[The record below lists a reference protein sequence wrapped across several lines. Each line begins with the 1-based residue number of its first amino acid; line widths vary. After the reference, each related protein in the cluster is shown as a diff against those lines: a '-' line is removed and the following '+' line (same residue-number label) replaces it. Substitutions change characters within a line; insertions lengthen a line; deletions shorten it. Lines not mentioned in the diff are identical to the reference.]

1 MSAHLRLIRPDDLL
15 VLDVYLTNLRPSA
28 DGTALERID
37 PDQSAR
43 LAVELPPQHVAERAY
58 FQFNSYAEPVDP
70 PPVETLASGPSR
82 LVFTIPDAVAT
93 VPLTIAGLLD
103 WSRLSPSLAAGALPP
118 GTDTGPAPAP
128 PGDNDTF
135 IEFPY
140 RLLLSPVGAAQW
152 WHRSAPRTA
161 DGRTELWHTRLLPVV
176 DGVVDP
182 LTTTPVPLRALHAR
196 PEPDVITSS
205 MTLTDLHDL
214 VTLTADFANA
224 PTRPPGGGLAQFYLW
239 VRRVRELSRGGP
251 IVPPPVPLDG
261 EQVMLTSLGASMRLR
276 GGFTFPRDDQH
287 PDDLA
292 GVGVTVPQLVRY
304 VHIAGLG
311 RDQYVEV
318 VRRGFVDTGHRAVI
332 LRVTERQ
339 YEPVQIGT
347 RNSPRGVYGV
357 FGTTGYLRQYYRVLI
372 TQPVLDYS
380 SLAAGFT
387 HGGREM
393 PLRSIEFTT
402 LSSPRID
409 LPLDPATNLPFDP
422 GARTLVLT
430 RRWGPGRRR
439 EIMLQ
444 VQAELA
450 DALKVPFW
458 IRADHRDV
466 VFDLLGTDW
475 LGRRVSASRPLLFIP
490 YLAVGRSDLVLP
502 EFAKGPD
509 ARRRAELSGQ
519 VMALADP
526 TGGAPEAT
534 SGPVQWLQFSLDP
547 RRPGAKLPGY
557 LPSWMFRVAS
567 ADTALEPLQRLTG
580 SAAAHRV
587 TLASEYLDH
596 GLDPILNPTGAFAR
610 LSAGAAKVAMGKR
623 DGGGLSAPSMDLD
636 TISARAGLMSSKLA
650 GGLDR
655 LTLASVFGD
664 MKLFGTVPLARLL
677 GEIPAATAELFGKA
691 DLPDAA
697 LDALV
702 ADPGAHLEVP
712 ILRSRVLRDGAD
724 RPTGLQTRFLWKP
737 VLKAD
742 ADLKPAFDV
751 GGARFVLDVVTTT
764 PLDGSAPQV
773 RVHGEFSGFSMTFA
787 GVARLRFGTLR
798 FVTLPGRKPDVTAEG
813 VSLEFIGALEF
824 VNTLRDLLPD
834 NGFSDPPAV
843 TVDEQGIKAGF
854 SLAIPTIGVGV
865 FSLQNLALSASLS
878 VPFVGKA
885 AGLRF
890 ALSERHNPFLVT
902 VTMFGGGGFFALG
915 VSANGVEEI
924 EASIEFGGNISLNL
938 GVASGGV
945 YVMAGVYFGMTQQVT
960 QLTGYLRLGGHLSV
974 LGLISISLEFYLAFT
989 WRDKG
994 GGRSEIWGQAS
1005 LSVSV
1010 KIAFFSTSVTL
1021 SVERRFAGASG
1032 DPTLDQVMDEDDWQ
1046 QYCLAYAK
1054 D

>member
-1 MSAHLRLIRPDDLL
+1 MSAPLRLIRPQDLL

-37 PDQSAR
+37 PDQPAR
-43 LAVELPPQHVAERAY
+43 LAVELPPQHVAERAFY
-58 FQFNSYAEPVDP
+58 QFNSYAERADP
-70 PPVETLASGPSR
+70 PPVATLAAGPSR
-82 LVFTIPDAVAT
+82 LVFTIPDDLAT

-103 WSRLSPSLAAGALPP
+103 WTQLAPSLAPGALPP
-118 GTDTGPAPAP
+118 GVTTGPAPAP
-128 PGDNDTF
+128 PGEDDTC

-140 RLLLSPVGAAQW
+140 RLMLSPVGEARW
-152 WHRSAPRTA
+152 WHRQTPRTA
-161 DGRTELWHTRLLPVV
+161 DGRTELWHTRLVPVR
-176 DGVVDP
+176 DGVADP
-182 LTTTPVPLRALHAR
+182 FSTTPIPLRALHAR
-196 PEPDVITSS
+196 PEPDLITSS
-205 MTLTDLHDL
+205 MTLADLRDL
-214 VTLTADFANA
+214 VTLTSDFSNA
-224 PTRPPGGGLAQFYLW
+224 PRRPPGGGPMQLYLW
-239 VRRVRELSRGGP
+239 VRRIRELARGGP
-251 IVPPPVPLDG
+251 VVPPPVPLDG

-276 GGFTFPRDDQH
+276 GGFAFPRDDQD
-287 PDDLA
+287 PDDLIS
-292 GVGVTVPQLVRY
+292 VGVTVPQLVRY
-304 VHIAGLG
+304 VHIAGMG

-347 RNSPRGVYGV
+347 RNGPYGVHGV
-357 FGTTGYLRQYYRVLI
+357 FGTTAYLRQYYRVLI

-380 SLAAGFT
+380 DLAAGFL
-387 HGGREM
+387 HAGREM

-402 LSSPRID
+402 LSSPNID
-409 LPLDPATNLPFDP
+409 LPMDP
-422 GARTLVLT
+422 GARTLELT
-430 RRWGPGRRR
+430 RWWRRPGRER
-439 EIMLQ
+439 EIMAQ
-444 VQAELA
+444 VQAELEA
-450 DALKVPFW
+450 ALNQPFW
-458 IRADHRDV
+458 IQADHRDV
-466 VFDLLGTDW
+466 VFDFLGTDW
-475 LGRRVSASRPLLFIP
+475 LGRRLSTSRPLMFIP
-490 YLAVGRSDLVLP
+490 YFAVGRSDLVVP
-502 EFAKGPD
+502 EFAKGPGT
-509 ARRRAELSGQ
+509 RRRAELSGQ

-534 SGPVQWLQFSLDP
+534 SGPVQSLQFTLDL
-547 RRPGAKLPGY
+547 RRAGANLPGY

-580 SAAAHRV
+580 SAQTHQV
-587 TLASEYLDH
+587 TLTSDYLNH
-596 GLDPILNPTGAFAR
+596 GLDPNQNPTGGFAR
-610 LSAGAAKVAMGKR
+610 LVGGAAKVAMGKR

-636 TISARAGLMSSKLA
+636 TISARAGLMSAKLA
-650 GGLDR
+650 GGLTSA
-655 LTLASVFGD
+655 TLASLFGD
-664 MKLFGTVPLARLL
+664 MKLFGTVPLTKLL
-677 GEIPAATAELFGKA
+677 GPIPAATAELFGKA
-691 DLPDAA
+691 DLSDAE

-702 ADPGAHLEVP
+702 ADPNARLEVP
-712 ILRSRVLRDGAD
+712 ILRSRVLRDGAE
-724 RPTGLQTRFLWKP
+724 RPTAVQTRFLWKP

-751 GGARFVLDVVTTT
+751 GSATLILDVVTTT

-773 RVHGEFSGFSMTFA
+773 RVHGEFTGFSMTFA
-787 GVARLRFGTLR
+787 DVVRLSFGTLR
-798 FVTLPGRKPDVTAEG
+798 FVTLPGRKPGVTAEG
-813 VSLEFIGALEF
+813 VSLDFIGALEF

-854 SLAIPTIGVGV
+854 SLAIPTVGVGV